1 MHKTQSKQAQT
12 PPGYIEKLPE
22 PRRSELRQLHR
33 LITKTA
39 PQLKPKMWGEIIGYG
54 SYHYRYA
61 TGREGDWF
69 VIGLSSRRNYI
80 SFYGCL
86 SDGRQYIAE
95 KHKQELP
102 KASIGRS
109 CIRFKKLADVDL
121 GVLARIVKENEAA
134 AKKLAKLLAKST

>member
-1 MHKTQSKQAQT
+1 MRKPQSKQAQT

-39 PQLKPKMWGEIIGYG
+39 PKLKPKMWGEMIGYG

-95 KHKQELP
+95 KHKKELP

-121 GVLARIVKENEAA
+121 GVLARIIKENQAA
-134 AKKLAKLLAKST
+134 AKKLPNRTW

>member
-1 MHKTQSKQAQT
+1 MRKPQSKQAQT

-39 PQLKPKMWGEIIGYG
+39 PKLKPKMWGEMIGYG

-80 SFYGCL
+80 SLYGCL

-95 KHKQELP
+95 KHKKELP

-121 GVLARIVKENEAA
+121 GVLARIIKENQAA
-134 AKKLAKLLAKST
+134 AKKLPNRTW

>member
-1 MHKTQSKQAQT
+1 MHKLQSKQAQT
-12 PPGYIEKLPE
+12 PAGYIEKLPE

-39 PQLKPKMWGEIIGYG
+39 PKLKPKMWGEMIGYG

-95 KHKQELP
+95 KHKKELP

-121 GVLARIVKENEAA
+121 GVLARIIKENEAA
-134 AKKLAKLLAKST
+134 AKKLPNRTW

>member
-1 MHKTQSKQAQT
+1 MRKTQPKKAQT
-12 PPGYIEKLPE
+12 PAGYIGKLRE

-33 LITKTA
+33 LITRTA
-39 PQLKPKMWGEIIGYG
+39 PNLKPKMWGVMIGYG

-69 VIGLSSRRNYI
+69 VVGLSSRANYI

-134 AKKLAKLLAKST
+134 AKKLANRTW

>member
-1 MHKTQSKQAQT
+1 MRKPQSKQAQT

-39 PQLKPKMWGEIIGYG
+39 PKLKPKMWGEMIGYG

-95 KHKQELP
+95 KHKRELP

-121 GVLARIVKENEAA
+121 GVLARIIKENEAA
-134 AKKLAKLLAKST
+134 AKKLPNRTW

>member
-1 MHKTQSKQAQT
+1 
-12 PPGYIEKLPE
+12 
-22 PRRSELRQLHR
+22 
-33 LITKTA
+33 
-39 PQLKPKMWGEIIGYG
+39 MWGEMIGYG

-61 TGREGDWF
+61 TGREAACL

-95 KHKQELP
+95 KHKKELP

-121 GVLARIVKENEAA
+121 RVLARIVKENEAA
-134 AKKLAKLLAKST
+134 ARKLPQLLSKA

>member
-1 MHKTQSKQAQT
+1 MRKPQSKQAQT

-39 PQLKPKMWGEIIGYG
+39 PKLKPKMWGEMIGYG

-95 KHKQELP
+95 KHKKELP

-121 GVLARIVKENEAA
+121 GVLARIIKENEAA
-134 AKKLAKLLAKST
+134 AKKLPNRTW

>member
-1 MHKTQSKQAQT
+1 MHKPQSKRAQT
-12 PPGYIEKLPE
+12 PAGYIGKLPE

-33 LITKTA
+33 LITRTA
-39 PQLKPKMWGEIIGYG
+39 PNLKPRMWSGMIGYG

-61 TGREGDWF
+61 PGREGDWF
-69 VIGLSSRRNYI
+69 VVGLSSRANYI

-86 SDGRQYIAE
+86 SDGRQTIAE

-121 GVLARIVKENEAA
+121 RVLARIVKENEAA
-134 AKKLAKLLAKST
+134 ARKLANRTW

>member
-1 MHKTQSKQAQT
+1 MRKPQSKQAQT

-39 PQLKPKMWGEIIGYG
+39 PKLKPKMWGEMIGYG

-86 SDGRQYIAE
+86 SDGRQTIAE

-121 GVLARIVKENEAA
+121 GVLARIIKENEAA
-134 AKKLAKLLAKST
+134 AKKLPNRTW

>member
-1 MHKTQSKQAQT
+1 MRKPQSKQAQT

-33 LITKTA
+33 LITRTA
-39 PQLKPKMWGEIIGYG
+39 PKLKPKMWSGVIGYG

-61 TGREGDWF
+61 TGREGDWP

-95 KHKQELP
+95 KHKKELP

-121 GVLARIVKENEAA
+121 GVLARIIKENEAA
-134 AKKLAKLLAKST
+134 AKKLPNRTW

>member
-1 MHKTQSKQAQT
+1 MHKPQSKRAQT
-12 PPGYIEKLPE
+12 PAGYIEKLPE
-22 PRRSELRQLHR
+22 PRRRELRQLHR
-33 LITKTA
+33 LITRTA
-39 PQLKPKMWGEIIGYG
+39 PNLKPRMWGEMIGYG

-69 VIGLSSRRNYI
+69 VVGLSSRANYI

-86 SDGRQYIAE
+86 SDGRQTIAE
-95 KHKQELP
+95 KHKKELP

-121 GVLARIVKENEAA
+121 RVLARIVKENEAA
-134 AKKLAKLLAKST
+134 AKKLANRTW

>member
-1 MHKTQSKQAQT
+1 MRKPQSKQAQT

-39 PQLKPKMWGEIIGYG
+39 PKLKPQMWGEMIGYG

-95 KHKQELP
+95 KHKKELP

-121 GVLARIVKENEAA
+121 GVLARIIKENEAA
-134 AKKLAKLLAKST
+134 AKKLPNRTW